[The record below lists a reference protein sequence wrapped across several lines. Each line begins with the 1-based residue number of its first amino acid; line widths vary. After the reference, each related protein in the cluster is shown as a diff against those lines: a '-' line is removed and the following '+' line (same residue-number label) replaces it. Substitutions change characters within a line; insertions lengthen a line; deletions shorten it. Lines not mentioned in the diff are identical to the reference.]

1 MGAAEGDFVVL
12 GWAGVHV
19 RDGVSDVIE
28 DFDGGD
34 DVAIDEG
41 GELELSLVESLVD
54 DLTVVWKVDRVGIVE
69 AGDAMDDIDDT
80 DKLSLGRAQV
90 SPS

>member
-1 MGAAEGDFVVL
+1 MGAAEDENVVL
-12 GWAGVHV
+12 GLAGAQV
-19 RDGVSDVIE
+19 RDGVSVVIE
-28 DFDGGD
+28 DFAGGD

-41 GELELSLVESLVD
+41 GELELSLVESLID
-54 DLTVVWKVDRVGIVE
+54 DLTVVWKVDGVGIVE